1 MAPERES
8 RLQLNTAIGG
18 TSDYVYLIVSDI
30 GALEGLSGIEF
41 INGMTWLERYYFV
54 YNSGS
59 SEVGFANTPHTYATT
74 N

>member
-1 MAPERES
+1 MNS
-8 RLQLNTAIGG
+8 AIGG
-18 TSDYVYLIVSDI
+18 DDQHVFLIVADI
-30 GALEGLSGIEF
+30 GANSGSGMDF

-59 SEVGFANTPHTYATT
+59 DEVGFANTPHTYATT